1 MGALVAPDIEAW
13 EHMYKTLGRVL
24 KKNTARAVLV
34 IALLPTP
41 FCLTAYLS
49 MLFERIRIRPK
60 LATYKTINTL
70 YLPSR
75 NDCGGICAGDRTV
88 GE

>member
-13 EHMYKTLGRVL
+13 ERMYKTLERVL
-24 KKNTARAVLV
+24 TKNTAWAVLV

-49 MLFERIRIRPK
+49 MLFEHIHIRPK
-60 LATYKTINTL
+60 LATYKTINNL

-75 NDCGGICAGDRTV
+75 NNYGGIHAGDRTV